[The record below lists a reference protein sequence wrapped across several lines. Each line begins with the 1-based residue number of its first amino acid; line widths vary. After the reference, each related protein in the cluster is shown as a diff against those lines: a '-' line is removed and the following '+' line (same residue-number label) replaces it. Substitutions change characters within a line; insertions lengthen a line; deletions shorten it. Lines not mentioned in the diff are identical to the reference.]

1 MQHLFHLH
9 RALSLLIHHTQY
21 IERAE
26 AIFVTGLI
34 HITLLFAYPSTTH
47 RSQQWRNR
55 FRQLHIL
62 PHTYHY
68 HKTFF
73 PRIPFTSNCTST
85 PFHQIVVTTSMAT
98 STSAPPPLAFHTENT
113 TAAPSSSHSRT
124 ISQSRQNSPYAIG
137 IPATTFTT
145 TPPFSSHPTTLTI
158 TPGSRNTITLPT
170 GCPHS
175 TGPSSRTTSN
185 LKLKDGNLQNIE
197 HTFTPGWPHTNV
209 SFDDYDNAN
218 TPSGNHTSIH
228 FHQTSRS
235 HTSPQPNQTYSSL
248 L

>member
-9 RALSLLIHHTQY
+9 RALSILIHHTQY

-26 AIFVTGLI
+26 AIFATGLI

-68 HKTFF
+68 RT
-73 PRIPFTSNCTST
+73 PFTSNSTST
-85 PFHQIVVTTSMAT
+85 PHHHIVVTTSMDT

-113 TAAPSSSHSRT
+113 TAEPSSSNCRT
-124 ISQSRQNSPYAIG
+124 ISQFQQNSPYAIG
-137 IPATTFTT
+137 IPTTTFTT
-145 TPPFSSHPTTLTI
+145 TPPFSSHPTTITI
-158 TPGSRNTITLPT
+158 RPGSKNTITLPT

-175 TGPSSRTTSN
+175 TGPSSHTTSS
-185 LKLKDGNLQNIE
+185 LKPKVGNSQNIE
-197 HTFTPGWPHTNV
+197 RTFTP
-209 SFDDYDNAN
+209 D
-218 TPSGNHTSIH
+218 
-228 FHQTSRS
+228 
-235 HTSPQPNQTYSSL
+235 
-248 L
+248 